1 MLPAPLIVAIRVD
14 ASVEIGAGHVMRCL
28 TLADGLAA
36 AGATVHFL
44 CRPHAGHLGDLIERR
59 GHVLHLLPAP
69 GSVASDAG
77 MYGAWLGDTPA
88 GDCEASGDILRR
100 LRPEWLVVDHYGLD
114 ASWQKP
120 LRQWAR
126 RILVIDDLA
135 DRDHDCDILLDQ
147 NFYQDAGQRYDT
159 HVSALC
165 TQLLGP
171 RYALLRPEF
180 STERAAPRSRDGQVR
195 RVLVAFGGMD
205 RDDYTSRF
213 LENLPASAD
222 VLAFDVVIG
231 ASHPRRAALS
241 AFCAARPNMTLHVQ
255 SLRMAELMQAADLAV
270 GASGTS
276 NWERFCVGLP
286 TIAVAV
292 AENQA
297 PLLHDLMLEGTLLGV
312 SLETPDAIGDC
323 LRLFEYARHQPALLR
338 GLAEKGLRMVDGKGM
353 ARVLRRMFTPEITL
367 RPAAAQDCR
376 AIFEWRNDPRA
387 RAHAHDS
394 SPLVFS
400 SHARWFE
407 AMLADPDRL
416 MLIAAAGTE
425 PAAVVRF
432 DCVGSSATLSIYLV
446 PAMHGKALG
455 PAVIRQA
462 SAWLLG
468 ERPEIER
475 ILAEVRPENPASV
488 LAFDEAGYALQY
500 QTFVLR
506 RTSYD

>member
-1 MLPAPLIVAIRVD
+1 MLPAPMIVAIRVD

-69 GSVASDAG
+69 EKVGPDAG
-77 MYGAWLGDTPA
+77 VYGAWLGDTLA
-88 GDCEASGDILRR
+88 GDCRATGDVLSR
-100 LRPEWLVVDHYGLD
+100 LRPEWLVVDHYALD

-147 NFYQDAGQRYDT
+147 NFYRDAGQRYGT
-159 HVSALC
+159 RVSSRC

-180 STERAAPRSRDGQVR
+180 CSERAVPRGRDGQVR

-213 LENLPASAD
+213 LAGLPASAQA
-222 VLAFDVVIG
+222 LEFDVVIG

-241 AFCAARPNMTLHVQ
+241 AFCDARPNVALHVQ
-255 SLRMAELMQAADLAV
+255 SSRMAELMQAADLAV

-276 NWERFCVGLP
+276 NWERFCVGVP
-286 TIAVAV
+286 TIAAAV

-297 PLLHDLMLEGTLLGV
+297 PLLHDLMLEGALLGV
-312 SLETPDAIGDC
+312 ALETPDAIGDC
-323 LRLFEYARHQPALLR
+323 LRLFEYARHQPSLLR
-338 GLAEKGLRMVDGKGM
+338 GLAEKGRRMVDGKGM
-353 ARVLRRMFTPEITL
+353 ARVLRRMLTPEIAL
-367 RPAAAQDCR
+367 RLVTAQDCR

-394 SPLVFS
+394 SPLAFS

-407 AMLADPDRL
+407 AVLADPNRV
-416 MLIAAAGTE
+416 MLIATTASE
-425 PAAVVRF
+425 SAAVVRF
-432 DCVGSSATLSIYLV
+432 DCAGSSATISIYLV
-446 PAMHGKALG
+446 PDMHGRALG

-462 SAWLLG
+462 SDWLLA

-475 ILAEVRPENPASV
+475 VLAEVKPENQASAQ
-488 LAFDEAGYALQY
+488 AFGEAGYALQY

-506 RTSYD
+506 RTSND